1 MVHESAVLR
10 FGAFEL
16 DGRRGELRR
25 NGMLIRLAPQPLQ
38 VLRLLAGRAGEVVTR
53 EEIRRELWGGYVQG
67 DLDRNLNVCI
77 AQIRAA
83 LGDDAE
89 SARFLQTVP
98 RQGYRF
104 VAEVKRL
111 NEALPAQPASRWP
124 VAWIAAGMVL
134 VAGILWITR
143 GTGPRG
149 PGARAMVAVLPFE
162 SLAGDEAQTMFRD
175 GLADTLT
182 TQLGGAQPQRLGV
195 IARRSVQALAA
206 RTPGIAAVAA
216 QLNVRYVIEG
226 SVRSIERGLR
236 VSARLVDAR
245 DQTQLWA
252 SSMEQGE
259 AATAD
264 FEQQAARAI
273 AAGVLRTLAP
283 GHPSQARQDGG
294 RCGAAWESLRA
305 GRMLE
310 MKGGRSNLERAV
322 EFFRQAVD
330 QEPRCVEAGAALS
343 DALLHL
349 ARSGGGEAY
358 WRPARE
364 AAEWVLSKEPENA
377 EARNVRANIRFWRD
391 WNWVGAE
398 QDFLYSL
405 KLNPSAAVTQH
416 DYAWFQMAMGRTQD
430 ALESLRRSIEL
441 DPLSSRIS
449 IDAGWLYLQA
459 HRYDDAAREARRT
472 LLLEPES
479 KEAQA
484 CLARA
489 LLYAGDERGAV
500 QAMTRYLPAA
510 QAGRL
515 QGLPAGRAVRE
526 LQQRLV
532 LSPGDPFTRA
542 TRLAFLGQKEAAL
555 AALGEAIEKRGPSVV
570 MLRSD
575 PAFLRYQADAEFRRL
590 LEKLKLP

>member
-1 MVHESAVLR
+1 MVEEATVLQ

-16 DGRRGELRR
+16 DERLGELRR

-38 VLRLLAGRAGEVVTR
+38 VLRLLLRQAGNVVTR
-53 EEIRRELWGGYVQG
+53 EEIRREVWGDYVQA

-104 VAEVKRL
+104 VAEVKRP
-111 NEALPAQPASRWP
+111 NGNAPERPAVRLPAG
-124 VAWIAAGMVL
+124 WIAAGVVL
-134 VAGILWITR
+134 VAGILWMTR
-143 GTGPRG
+143 FSGTSKPE
-149 PGARAMVAVLPFE
+149 PRAMLAVLPFD
-162 SLAGDEAQTMFRD
+162 SLAGDDAQAMFRD

-195 IARRSVQALAA
+195 IARRSVQALAS
-206 RTPGIAAVAA
+206 RVSGIGPVAE
-216 QLNVRYVIEG
+216 QLNVRYVMEG
-226 SVRSIERGLR
+226 SVRRNANGLR

-245 DQTQLWA
+245 DETQVWA
-252 SSMEQGE
+252 ASLEQDE
-259 AATAD
+259 AEPAD
-264 FEQQAARAI
+264 FEQQAARTI
-273 AAGVLRTLAP
+273 TVGVLRTLLP
-283 GHPSQARQDGG
+283 GHPSQARRDSG
-294 RCGAAWESLRA
+294 RCGSAWESLRN

-310 MKGGRSNLERAV
+310 MRGRREDLKRAV
-322 EFFRQAVD
+322 EFFRTAVEQ
-330 QEPRCVEAGAALS
+330 QESCVEAGAALS

-349 ARSGGGEAY
+349 ARSGGGPEY
-358 WRPARE
+358 WQQARE

-377 EARNVRANIRFWRD
+377 EARNVRANVRFWHD

-398 QDFLYSL
+398 QDFLYAL

-416 DYAWFQMAMGRTQD
+416 DHAWFQMAMGRTHE

-441 DPLSSRIS
+441 DPLSARIS

-472 LLLEPES
+472 VLLEPES
-479 KEAQA
+479 REAKA

-489 LLYAGDERGAV
+489 LMYSGDESGAV
-500 QAMTRYLPAA
+500 EAMLGYLPAD
-510 QAGRL
+510 QAARL
-515 QGLPAGRAVRE
+515 RGLPAAKAIRE

-532 LSPGDPFTRA
+532 LLPGDPFTRA
-542 TRLAFLGQKEAAL
+542 TRLAYLGQKEAAM
-555 AALGEAIEKRGPSVV
+555 AALGEAVKARAPSVA

-590 LEKLKLP
+590 LVELKLL